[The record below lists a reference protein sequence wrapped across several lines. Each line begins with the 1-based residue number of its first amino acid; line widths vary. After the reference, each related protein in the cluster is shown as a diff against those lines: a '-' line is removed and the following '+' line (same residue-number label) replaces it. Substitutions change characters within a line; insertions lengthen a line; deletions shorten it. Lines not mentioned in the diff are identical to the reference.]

1 MRKGGVN
8 AIFFFILEKKRNIY
22 FNISINVIVTI
33 FTGSENDVDKLRELF
48 QSTFKFHVECE
59 SDLTK
64 DGLKETLTDV
74 RDSYMKTA
82 RQAKQY
88 YCFVC
93 VVMSHGDE
101 VSNFKM
107 YNELTYN
114 KSQNENKQY
123 QHKVP

>member
-1 MRKGGVN
+1 M
-8 AIFFFILEKKRNIY
+8 
-22 FNISINVIVTI
+22 VTI
-33 FTGSENDVDKLRELF
+33 TLIEILKNDVDKLRELF

-59 SDLTK
+59 PDLSK
-64 DGLKETLTDV
+64 DGLKDTLTDV

-101 VSNFKM
+101 VSHFKM

-114 KSQNENKQY
+114 KSQNCLHIYFQ
-123 QHKVP
+123 

>member
-1 MRKGGVN
+1 M
-8 AIFFFILEKKRNIY
+8 
-22 FNISINVIVTI
+22 
-33 FTGSENDVDKLRELF
+33 
-48 QSTFKFHVECE
+48 ECE
-59 SDLTK
+59 PDLTK
-64 DGLKETLTDV
+64 DRLKAALTDV

-107 YNELTYN
+107 HSEFT
-114 KSQNENKQY
+114 
-123 QHKVP
+123 